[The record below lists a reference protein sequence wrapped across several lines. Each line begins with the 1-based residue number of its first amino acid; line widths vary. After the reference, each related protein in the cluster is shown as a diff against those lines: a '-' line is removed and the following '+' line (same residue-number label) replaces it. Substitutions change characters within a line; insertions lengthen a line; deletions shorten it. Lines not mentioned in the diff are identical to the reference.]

1 MGFGPQVFLIPESVG
16 ALDLWAS
23 LSPPPRPSSHDS
35 WSYGM
40 CPIMP
45 CFKNW
50 LFFSQKVKPFPPAS
64 WHLVQCQGLRGGEGR
79 GFCWRDCQGQGRGP
93 GPRQRGETVQRRLRF
108 GDSSEAEGW
117 PGRGPAAMPGNAE
130 KGPERHELGARRQ
143 GACSCLGR
151 LGSPRHG
158 EQCLRDPEDDAVGRG
173 RAGNPR
179 PVRGGS
185 ADEKE
190 TVWKKARHAPE
201 KDNNPQ
207 RALVGCQ
214 ARAGSFAL

>member
-1 MGFGPQVFLIPESVG
+1 MALGELFGIRTPGLSDPRVG

-173 RAGNPR
+173 
-179 PVRGGS
+179 
-185 ADEKE
+185 
-190 TVWKKARHAPE
+190 
-201 KDNNPQ
+201 
-207 RALVGCQ
+207 
-214 ARAGSFAL
+214 